1 MGVIQRFKDI
11 MSANVNAVLDKAE
24 DPEKMID
31 QYMRNLQDD
40 LGKVKA
46 ETAAVMAEETRAK
59 RELDECNQE
68 VEKLQKY
75 AEKAVAA
82 GNDSDAR
89 LFLQKKQTVAAQQIA
104 LRQAYDSAS
113 ANAAK
118 MRQMHDNI
126 VKDMENLN
134 QRKAAIKA
142 KVAAAKAQERVNQ
155 IGGSLKGVSNH
166 MSAFDR
172 MEEKANKMLDQA
184 NAMAELNEAGQ
195 EDSIEDLMS
204 KYDDG
209 SSSNVEDELAA
220 LKAKMSGKTEASEQT
235 SGVED
240 ELEALKA
247 KLNTQ

>member
-118 MRQMHDNI
+118 MRQMHDKI

-166 MSAFDR
+166 MSAFDQ

>member
-46 ETAAVMAEETRAK
+46 ETAAVMAEDTRAK

-118 MRQMHDNI
+118 MRQMHDKI

-235 SGVED
+235 SVVED

>member
-11 MSANVNAVLDKAE
+11 MSANINAVLDKAE

-82 GNDSDAR
+82 GNDSEAR

-118 MRQMHDNI
+118 MRQMHDKI

>member
-1 MGVIQRFKDI
+1 
-11 MSANVNAVLDKAE
+11 
-24 DPEKMID
+24 
-31 QYMRNLQDD
+31 
-40 LGKVKA
+40 
-46 ETAAVMAEETRAK
+46 
-59 RELDECNQE
+59 
-68 VEKLQKY
+68 
-75 AEKAVAA
+75 
-82 GNDSDAR
+82 
-89 LFLQKKQTVAAQQIA
+89 
-104 LRQAYDSAS
+104 
-113 ANAAK
+113 
-118 MRQMHDNI
+118 
-126 VKDMENLN
+126 
-134 QRKAAIKA
+134 
-142 KVAAAKAQERVNQ
+142 
-155 IGGSLKGVSNH
+155 

>member
-46 ETAAVMAEETRAK
+46 ETAAVMAEETCAK

-118 MRQMHDNI
+118 MRQMHDKI

>member
-118 MRQMHDNI
+118 MRQMHDKI

-184 NAMAELNEAGQ
+184 NAMAELNQAAQ